1 MISDGGL
8 VVFAAGND
16 ADDGQWYPA
25 YFSGAIAVAALER
38 DSERAASF
46 TNFGDWIDI
55 SAPGVNIYST
65 KDRATGGGYGSAS
78 GTSMACPYVSG
89 AFALLISKFPGV
101 ARKKARLMRLD
112 AC

>member
-1 MISDGGL
+1 M
-8 VVFAAGND
+8 VFAAGND

-46 TNFGDWIDI
+46 TNFGDWIYI

-89 AFALLISKFPGV
+89 AVALLISKFPGV

>member
-46 TNFGDWIDI
+46 TNFGDWIYI

-65 KDRATGGGYGSAS
+65 KDRATGGGSGSGSVAAAARRGARRGGRS
-78 GTSMACPYVSG
+78 GPHPG
-89 AFALLISKFPGV
+89 AECSPL
-101 ARKKARLMRLD
+101 
-112 AC
+112 